1 MCLFIVI
8 LALYYRIKSLSAF
21 FFFFFFG
28 TYVVIVLSVQHVA
41 HLNAKVLLKKAL
53 LSAVVL
59 ASLLFGRGINLNF

>member
-8 LALYYRIKSLSAF
+8 LALYYRIKSLSA

>member
-8 LALYYRIKSLSAF
+8 LAPYYRIKSLSA
-21 FFFFFFG
+21 FFFFFG